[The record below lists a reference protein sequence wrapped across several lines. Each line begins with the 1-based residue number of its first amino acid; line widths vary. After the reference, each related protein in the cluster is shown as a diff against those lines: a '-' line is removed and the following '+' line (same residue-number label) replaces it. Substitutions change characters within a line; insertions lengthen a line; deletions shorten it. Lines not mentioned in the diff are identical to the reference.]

1 MMSVDISMSMDEP
14 DMIISGRRMTRISAV
29 KAVASDFIQNR
40 EGDRIGL
47 ILFGS
52 QAYLQAPLTFDR
64 KTVSTLLEES
74 FLGLAGRAT
83 AIGDAIGLAV
93 KRLRNED
100 EQNRVLILLTDGANT
115 AGFHSAS
122 SSKAW
127 DKIID
132 PNLLP
137 ILLQG
142 KNSGSAKFA
151 KSLLALGWL
160 ITVIALAD
168 PVWEKIP
175 RPIFQTNAARIL
187 VLDLS
192 NSMLVDDLKPNRLAR
207 AKFKVE
213 DILSLDEEGQTGL
226 VLFAGDAFT
235 ASPLTRDTETIR
247 SLLKILTPQLMPAQG
262 SRADL
267 GLLKAHELFKQ
278 AGIKNG
284 QPMKQADNA
293 NENTLQEQDIN
304 NEEWYST
311 GPLIALLL
319 LPIAALAFRR
329 GWILNIA
336 FIAISGGVLLQPQ
349 PVMAFT
355 LDDLWST
362 LSQNKEQRADAAF
375 RNKDYEKASELSAN
389 ARYNE
394 GNSLAKL
401 EKYEDAIKS
410 YDKALEIN
418 PDMSDA
424 KENKKAIEDFL
435 KKQQEQQQSDEN
447 SKENSDSDSQEKQEN
462 KDSEGNKQDSE
473 EQQNN
478 EDGSSDDEQ
487 SKKDENQFSDANK
500 ALDEDDKG
508 QEDSS
513 NPALGDGKSDEEGE
527 TEEHSSKSNEPESK
541 TKEELEAETK
551 QDALKQ
557 AELEKAKE
565 LNRRRKNGCG
575 AVSVMPLNAEVKA
588 SLNQSTVFEGDQI
601 TLNIQSDQN
610 NNAQPDLKPLQ
621 KDFDI
626 QGSSTSSQIN
636 IINGSRSFKK
646 VWTIELVPKSVGQLE
661 IPEITVGREKTNAVS
676 VTVANLPPEVAAETS
691 KHIFIESSVDLDNKE
706 TYVQQ
711 QIPYTVKLYYDS
723 AMQTGEVFSPQIENA
738 NIRALGNDK
747 KYQVVRRIALS
758 GGDSPKLRKRMDET
772 DMLNQFFGGQN
783 RNPFV
788 NTPFDEFFGRRSIG
802 PSRPFSVSGE
812 SLDVNVLPVPESFK
826 GHAWLPAEDL
836 IMTDSWTEAPPE
848 LKVGEPVTRKLILQ
862 AKGLASSQIPD
873 INIPKPAGMKVYVD
887 QDKSETPN
895 DGNTIYGIR
904 QIDINYIPSKDGKVV
919 IPEINVDWWDVHN
932 KEQKTFTLP
941 EWSLSVAPG

>member
-115 AGFHSAS
+115 AGNVEPLKAADPCSTREKKTGGRYFRAHDVEGLLKIYKALDEIEPVSEDELSFHSAS

-329 GWILNIA
+329 
-336 FIAISGGVLLQPQ
+336 
-349 PVMAFT
+349 
-355 LDDLWST
+355 
-362 LSQNKEQRADAAF
+362 
-375 RNKDYEKASELSAN
+375 
-389 ARYNE
+389 